1 MKKRLVII
9 LALGLLFAKV
19 GAQEF
24 KVKPYLQ
31 YATKTSMRILFETEQ
46 PTKAVVRYG
55 NALPNAKA
63 PNLSLSVSD
72 SDLKTMHEVELV
84 GLEVETNY
92 FWQVDIISINGNTI
106 SSEVSSFKTNVKDN
120 TAFAFALVGDSQRNQ
135 HDPKDSIVWRKI
147 SEKVWNSRPNF
158 VVHVG
163 DLVDDGLRITDW
175 TEQFLPEGH
184 QLMRR
189 IPMYTALGNHEND
202 SEYYYQ
208 YMANP
213 KPEYYYSFTYGNAEF
228 FVIDTNRDVTE
239 NSEQYNW
246 LEQALAKSTATWKIT
261 MHHHPPY
268 SSEENDNGD
277 TYKGL
282 STYGVVAIRDLV
294 PLYERYGV
302 DFCLYGHVHM
312 YERTWPIKNNMV
324 DQENGVVYIN
334 SGGAGGP
341 IEGFAPTRNWFSL
354 EQRPVHHYC
363 TFTIFD
369 KTVVFKA
376 IDMEGRLFDT
386 FQMTKE
392 DDKVIVQPPA
402 PILKITDD
410 SFFGETS
417 FSMEGGFD
425 NLEIYYTL
433 DGNQPTK
440 KSKKYTEPISI
451 KKTTVVKAIAVD
463 KNGNTSRVLTRRIVH
478 VPISKAVKVGKLKQG
493 IEYNYYEGAWTKLP
507 NFKKLPIISKG
518 EVKNFNIEGLN
529 KKEDSWG
536 LVFNGYYY
544 AANSKVYNFFT
555 RSDDGSQL
563 LINDIMV
570 VDNDGDHSMRLRKG
584 GIYLEKG
591 YHKIEVRYFDNY
603 HGHRLE
609 TGLFENGKK
618 SAFSSV
624 NLFRD

>member
-1 MKKRLVII
+1 MKKNLVAF
-9 LALGLLFAKV
+9 LVLGVMFLKLN
-19 GAQEF
+19 AQEF

-55 NALPNAKA
+55 NALPDAKA
-63 PNLSLSVSD
+63 PNLSLRVSD
-72 SDLKTMHEVELV
+72 DDLRTMHEIELV

-92 FWQVDIISINGNTI
+92 FWTVDIIAENGNMFQ
-106 SSEVSSFKTNVKDN
+106 SKVSTFKTNVKDR
-120 TAFAFALVGDSQRNQ
+120 TAFSFALVGDSQRNR
-135 HDPKDSIVWRKI
+135 KDTIVWSRI
-147 SEKVWNSRPNF
+147 SERVWNSRPNF

-163 DLVDDGLRITDW
+163 DLVDDGLRVTDW
-175 TEQFLPEGH
+175 TEQFLPEGYT
-184 QLMRR
+184 LMSR
-189 IPMYTALGNHEND
+189 IPMYSALGNHEND

-213 KPEYYYSFTYGNAEF
+213 NPEYYYSFTYGNAEF

-282 STYGVVAIRDLV
+282 STYGVMAIRDLV
-294 PLYERYGV
+294 PLYERYGL

-334 SGGAGGP
+334 SGGAGGS

-363 TFTIFD
+363 TFAVFD
-369 KTVVFKA
+369 KTIVFKA
-376 IDMEGRLFDT
+376 IDIEGRLFDT

-392 DDKVIVQPPA
+392 DHILVVQPPA
-402 PILKITDD
+402 PILKVADD
-410 SFFGETS
+410 SFFGQTS
-417 FSMEGGFD
+417 FSLEGGFD
-425 NLEIYYTL
+425 NLDIHYTL
-433 DGNQPTK
+433 DGSRPTK
-440 KSKKYTEPISI
+440 KSKKYTELVAI
-451 KKTTVVKAIAVD
+451 KKTTTVNAIAVD
-463 KNGNTSRVLTRRIVH
+463 QNGNTSRVLTRKIVH
-478 VPISKAVKVGKLKQG
+478 VPISKALKVGKLKQG
-493 IEYNYYEGAWTKLP
+493 VRYEYYEGEWEKLP
-507 NFKKLPIISKG
+507 NFKTLRSLSKG
-518 EVKNFNIEGLN
+518 VVKNFKIQGLN
-529 KKEDSWG
+529 KREDSWG
-536 LVFNGYYY
+536 LVFDCYYY
-544 AANSKVYNFFT
+544 AAHSKVYNFFT

-570 VDNDGDHSMRLRKG
+570 VDNDGDHSVRQMDG
-584 GIYLEKG
+584 SIYLEKG
-591 YHKIEVRYFDNY
+591 YHKMEVRYFDNH
-603 HGHRLE
+603 HGHQLD
-609 TGLFENGKK
+609 TGGLENGKK
-618 SAFSSV
+618 YSFSTKS
-624 NLFRD
+624 LFYD